1 MIAQSTAIKGRGGGS
16 AECDRSYLGTF
27 LPRPGNRAGWG
38 VIADGEVSSRQVMSL
53 QRYSRHASALN
64 FRAPF
69 LDGHPASS
77 TDISAETRAIGRCP
91 QAAAGRPLDI
101 GLAIASMGAEH
112 E

>member
-1 MIAQSTAIKGRGGGS
+1 MVDPRNATDLTSGHFCHVRETGLGG
-16 AECDRSYLGTF
+16 A
-27 LPRPGNRAGWG
+27 

-101 GLAIASMGAEH
+101 GLAIASMGADH